1 VGLIPLAPAKF
12 FRVLNPCKFY
22 INYML
27 NFFRGVIEELKKLHF
42 PSKKET
48 YVTTVTILVTI
59 TVVSLAILFADFLIS
74 KIIGIIFGL

>member
-1 VGLIPLAPAKF
+1 
-12 FRVLNPCKFY
+12 
-22 INYML
+22 ML
-27 NFFRGVIEELKKLHF
+27 NFFRGVTEELKKLHF

>member
-1 VGLIPLAPAKF
+1 
-12 FRVLNPCKFY
+12 
-22 INYML
+22 ML

-59 TVVSLAILFADFLIS
+59 AVVSLAILFADFLIS

>member
-1 VGLIPLAPAKF
+1 
-12 FRVLNPCKFY
+12 
-22 INYML
+22 ML

-48 YVTTVTILVTI
+48 YITTVTILVTI
-59 TVVSLAILFADFLIS
+59 AVVSLAILFADFLIS

>member
-1 VGLIPLAPAKF
+1 
-12 FRVLNPCKFY
+12 
-22 INYML
+22 ML
-27 NFFRGVIEELKKLHF
+27 NFFRGAIEELKKLHF

-59 TVVSLAILFADFLIS
+59 AVVSLAILFADFLIS